1 MSDIK
6 FKEIKPDIDL
16 SKERIIRYNWDV
28 YLHNKPY

>member
-16 SKERIIRYNWDV
+16 SKEHIIKYNWDV
-28 YLHNKPY
+28 YLR